1 MTLNT
6 TAFKEC
12 FKYRNCNAK
21 WGQWNASPPGNM
33 SNVGSYTAAVTNP
46 CSIFPCLGRAEM
58 GGGVHH
64 KDVTLWWPEPYCA
77 AEQRI
82 VNHGAPI
89 VDKSLLSYVA
99 LPTRQTWKRC
109 FWQGFAIGTFVLYS
123 PFHIP
128 SNIFALLVCRIHTNK
143 SKAIS
148 QILRWWKLGPNTDKT
163 APSCLVKI
171 IQS

>member
-1 MTLNT
+1 MVRWHWTPQLLKNVLNT
-6 TAFKEC
+6 ETAMQNE
-12 FKYRNCNAK
+12 
-21 WGQWNASPPGNM
+21 GNGRHLLLLLVIPM
-33 SNVGSYTAAVTNP
+33 LVPIPRLSVTNP

-82 VNHGAPI
+82 VSHGAPI

-99 LPTRQTWKRC
+99 LPTRQTWKRW

-123 PFHIP
+123 PFQIP

-143 SKAIS
+143 SNQKRY
-148 QILRWWKLGPNTDKT
+148 LRFSDGG
-163 APSCLVKI
+163 SLVPTLTK
-171 IQS
+171 QLHHV